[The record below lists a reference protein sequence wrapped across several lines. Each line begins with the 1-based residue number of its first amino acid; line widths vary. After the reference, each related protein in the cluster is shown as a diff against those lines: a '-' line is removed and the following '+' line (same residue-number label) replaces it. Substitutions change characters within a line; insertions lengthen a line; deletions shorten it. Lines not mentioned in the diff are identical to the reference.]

1 MQLGTTHNAGARSAP
16 LHIIFL
22 LLVLAVIP
30 TKSFQKIKTVM
41 EHVPMAPTEQLSKHI
56 SSAFTD
62 LFTIRFDQ
70 TIVGKASWYGR
81 PFHGRTTANGERYNM
96 HLMTAAH
103 KTLPFN
109 SIVKVTNLVNGKT
122 ALVRINDRGPYIA
135 GRNIDLSFAAAQ
147 ELDMVKYGVAPV
159 KLEIIMPDK
168 KSSKKFAK
176 R

>member
-1 MQLGTTHNAGARSAP
+1 MQLGTTRDAGARNTP
-16 LHIIFL
+16 LLLIFL

-30 TKSFQKIKTVM
+30 TKSFKQIRIVIGR
-41 EHVPMAPTEQLSKHI
+41 ENLAPTR
-56 SSAFTD
+56 FTH
-62 LFTIRFDQ
+62 LFKKPFDQ
-70 TIVGKASWYGR
+70 TIVGKASWYGH

-109 SIVKVTNLVNGKT
+109 AVVKVTNLVNGKT

-147 ELDMVKYGVAPV
+147 ELDMVEYGVAPV
-159 KLEIIMPDK
+159 KLEIIMPQK
-168 KSSKKFAK
+168 SSSKKFAK

>member
-1 MQLGTTHNAGARSAP
+1 MQLCTTPDRERHAVP
-16 LHIIFL
+16 LRIIIFL
-22 LLVLAVIP
+22 LLILAVLP
-30 TKSFQKIKTVM
+30 TRSFQSRD
-41 EHVPMAPTEQLSKHI
+41 LI
-56 SSAFTD
+56 SSTVTP
-62 LFTIRFDQ
+62 LFKTRFDQ
-70 TIVGKASWYGR
+70 TIVGKASWYGH

-109 SIVKVTNLVNGKT
+109 AVVKVTNLVNGKT

-147 ELDMVKYGVAPV
+147 VLGMVQYGVAPV
-159 KLEIIMPDK
+159 KLEIIMPQK
-168 KSSKKFAK
+168 PKAKKFAK